1 MQYAAIQ
8 ENLAHPTKSLWIL
21 PVGLSRSSSVLAG
34 IAKLAF
40 GIDQLENL
48 LAEVGGEEKRKKK
61 KKRRRKRERERRM
74 PSHFD

>member
-21 PVGLSRSSSVLAG
+21 LVGLSRSSSVLAET
-34 IAKLAF
+34 AKLAF

-48 LAEVGGEEKRKKK
+48 LAEVGGEEKRKKR
-61 KKRRRKRERERRM
+61 KRRRRRRRRRKM
-74 PSHFD
+74 LSHFD

>member
-1 MQYAAIQ
+1 
-8 ENLAHPTKSLWIL
+8 
-21 PVGLSRSSSVLAG
+21 LSRSSSVLAG
-34 IAKLAF
+34 KGKLAF

-48 LAEVGGEEKRKKK
+48 LAEVGGEEKRKEKK